1 MLPSTQHPMPII
13 TTSADAHIKVGASPQ
28 AASRKPASMRKKI
41 VKGRKLSGAR
51 TGSHKAARPHP
62 FPTPYSG
69 AKSSQIKR

>member
-13 TTSADAHIKVGASPQ
+13 TTSADAHIKVGAS
-28 AASRKPASMRKKI
+28 RKPQVCVKKI

-51 TGSHKAARPHP
+51 TGSHKAARPYP